1 VPGSELDEV
10 TVLEYVVPPEAGGIT
25 LGKFLYDR
33 LRLSRTLIRRAKS
46 AQGILVNGMPAH
58 TSHVLQG
65 GEVVELRLEAEG
77 RVAPEPIPIAVVY
90 EDRYLLVV
98 DKPPGQVVHPV
109 RDYTSGTLANG
120 VAHYL
125 QQRGEPAV
133 VRPVQRIDRDTS
145 GLVLFAKDPAVAS
158 ALAGELER
166 HKLDRH
172 YIAYVEGELQPERGT
187 VAVPI
192 RRVWGHPVAR
202 EAAVGA
208 RTPEQEALL
217 AEAEAQG
224 RVRRGDWT
232 AAGQPAVTHW
242 QVLRRW
248 PGATKVLLQLETG
261 RTHQIRVHMAYL
273 GHPLLGD
280 RLYGQGRGAD
290 RQALHAATLAFAHP
304 VSGELMRFT
313 SPLPPDLAALE
324 AALDA
329 TPSSGES

>member
-1 VPGSELDEV
+1 M
-10 TVLEYVVPPEAGGIT
+10 TALEYVVPPEAGGIT

-33 LRLSRTLIRRAKS
+33 LRLSRTLVRRAKS
-46 AQGILVNGMPAH
+46 AQGILVNGLPAH
-58 TSHVLQG
+58 TSRVLQG
-65 GEVVELRLEAEG
+65 GEVVELRLKTEG
-77 RVAPEPIPIAVVY
+77 RVAPEPLPISVVY
-90 EDRYLLVV
+90 EDPYLLVV

-172 YIAYVEGELQPERGT
+172 YIAYVEGVLQPEHGT

-202 EAAVGA
+202 EAAVGP
-208 RTPEQEALL
+208 RTAEQEALL

-224 RVRRGDWT
+224 RVLRADWT

-242 QVLRRW
+242 EVLRRW
-248 PGATKVLLQLETG
+248 PEATKIQLQLETG

-280 RLYGQGRGAD
+280 KLYGGGRGAE
-290 RQALHAATLAFAHP
+290 RQALHAASLTFAHP
-304 VSGELMRFT
+304 VFGELMRFT

-324 AALDA
+324 AALEA